1 LYQPEIERNPL
12 EEGSVK
18 LFTIG
23 YGGRTPTDFVAL
35 LRQSGVATLVD
46 VRIDP
51 RHAHLG
57 SFVLAK
63 SPDKGIQRLLWDA
76 GIAYVSI
83 PELGN
88 PFRGHDDWKERY
100 ERWLR
105 SNADVELRRLEGIPE
120 PFCLLCAEKDPENC
134 HRKSIADVLRERGH
148 EVTDLI

>member
-1 LYQPEIERNPL
+1 LYQAEVERNPL

-35 LRQSGVATLVD
+35 LQKHGVAALVD

-63 SPDKGIQRLLWDA
+63 SPDKGIQRLLSEA
-76 GIAYVSI
+76 GIPYVPV

-88 PFRGHDDWKERY
+88 HFRGDDDWPEKY
-100 ERWLR
+100 KRWIR
-105 SNADVELRRLEGIPE
+105 ANAEEELRRLAGIPE
-120 PFCLLCAEKDPENC
+120 PFAMMCAEKSPEGC
-134 HRKSIADVLRERGH
+134 HRKFLADVLVERGH
-148 EVTDLI
+148 SVTHIV